1 MKRIYLTTPLFYV
14 NAEPHLGSAY
24 TMIITDTLAR
34 YYRARGWETFYL
46 TGTDEH
52 GNKVAQAAA
61 DAGIAPK
68 AFTDRVSATF
78 RAAWDTYG
86 ITYDHFIRTTDPY
99 HVSFVQK
106 LLTQVYE
113 AGDIYFDR
121 YGGLY
126 CFGCERF
133 YTQKELRDGKCPDHL
148 TKPALIEEENYFFRM
163 GKYQERLRQH
173 IEAQPDFIRPEG
185 YRSEVVAM
193 LREPVGDLCISRPK
207 SRLSWG
213 IEIPFDQR
221 YVTYVWFDALINY
234 ASALKHKGEEVFQA
248 FWPQAQHFIG
258 KDILKPH
265 AIFWPTMLMAAGLPL
280 YKHLNVHGFWTVEG
294 QKMSKSLGN
303 VISPLAMKEKI
314 GLDAFRYFLLRESV
328 FGQDADFRE
337 ESLFTRYNTDL
348 ANNLGNLVSRTLAMQ
363 ERYFKSAVQPLA
375 AQPPEIDNSL
385 REAFVRAAA
394 EVEVHMGN
402 LALSRAL
409 EAIFRALDQAN
420 KYIVETAPFTLAKD
434 KATLGRAGE
443 VLHNLLE
450 GLRVSAQLLSPFMP
464 ETALRLFDLLNL
476 PTARLP
482 IPSTE
487 PGTSP
492 SASPSASLSA
502 SPSASPSTG
511 LDLPWGKA
519 FPAGHRVKK
528 PAILFP
534 RLQ

>member
-1 MKRIYLTTPLFYV
+1 MPRTYITTPLYYV
-14 NAEPHLGSAY
+14 NGDPHLGSAY

-52 GNKVAQAAA
+52 GNKIAQAAT
-61 DAGIAPK
+61 DAGMVPK
-68 AFTDRVSATF
+68 AFTDQVSATF
-78 RAAWDTYG
+78 RAAWDQCQ

-99 HVSFVQK
+99 HVRYVQE
-106 LLTQVYE
+106 LLTKVYE

-148 TKPALIEEENYFFRM
+148 TEPTVIEEENYFFRM
-163 GKYQERLRQH
+163 GKYQEQLLRH
-173 IEAQPDFIRPEG
+173 IETHPDFIRPEG
-185 YRSEVVAM
+185 FKNEVVAM
-193 LREPVGDLCISRPK
+193 LREPIGDLCISRPK
-207 SRLSWG
+207 SRLTWG

-234 ASALKHKGEEVFQA
+234 VSALKYKGEEVFQT
-248 FWPQAQHFIG
+248 FWPEAQHFIG

-265 AIFWPTMLMAAGLPL
+265 GVFWPTMLMAAGLPL
-280 YKHLNVHGFWTVEG
+280 YKHLNVHGYWTVEG

-337 ESLFTRYNTDL
+337 ESLTARYNADL

-363 ERYFKSAVQPLA
+363 DRYFKGVVRPLSEPPLELDQRLA
-375 AQPPEIDNSL
+375 AAFAQAATEAEIHV
-385 REAFVRAAA
+385 A
-394 EVEVHMGN
+394 N

-409 EAIFRALDQAN
+409 EAIFRAIDVAN
-420 KYIVETAPFTLAKD
+420 KYITETAPFTLAKD
-434 KATLGRAGE
+434 PTALPRVGAI
-443 VLHNLLE
+443 LHNLLE
-450 GLRVSAQLLSPFMP
+450 ALRVSAQLLVPFLP
-464 ETALRLFDLLNL
+464 DTSATIFSLLNF
-476 PTARLP
+476 PADQQQ
-482 IPSTE
+482 
-487 PGTSP
+487 
-492 SASPSASLSA
+492 AYK
-502 SPSASPSTG
+502 
-511 LDLPWGKA
+511 LPWGKA
-519 FPAGHRVKK
+519 FTPGHQVQK
-528 PAILFP
+528 PQALFP
-534 RLQ
+534 RIQ